1 MIIRYCSSLNSVTMV
16 GEKKFHNVKSG
27 KLVERLYRS
36 KRSKSSQADNSKH
49 QYNDLLQPVC
59 VIPQEKFSNL
69 DCKSE

>member
-27 KLVERLYRS
+27 KLVERLYRT
-36 KRSKSSQADNSKH
+36 KRSKSSQADNSKR
-49 QYNDLLQPVC
+49 QYNDLLQSVC
-59 VIPQEKFSNL
+59 VILQEKFSNL